1 MNKSCSFPPA
11 RDTHALKIA
20 LDTFRGGNV
29 VPGAVTVSCTVTRR
43 TENLRDNCTII
54 TRATPWTPGMERP
67 LKVHNKALALTHS
80 LAHWHD
86 DASHGDPDTD
96 WPEGPR
102 PLTTVTTA
110 RAIAAESVTGDRTC
124 RADMSHEPR
133 GPAVAAYKCL
143 LCTQRLALLKR
154 I

>member
-1 MNKSCSFPPA
+1 
-11 RDTHALKIA
+11 
-20 LDTFRGGNV
+20 
-29 VPGAVTVSCTVTRR
+29 
-43 TENLRDNCTII
+43 
-54 TRATPWTPGMERP
+54 MERP

-124 RADMSHEPR
+124 RADESRAARTCRR
-133 GPAVAAYKCL
+133 GV
-143 LCTQRLALLKR
+143 QMLALHTAPSTSQADMIFTITL
-154 I
+154 